1 MRAFS
6 RRVLEGPRR
15 GRRGE
20 KRHIRMFLS
29 EPNAVLVQPAL
40 SCHCVLTLSTVPSLV
55 TAWQA
60 TNRNDEK
67 RKGQILRYY
76 TRGVCAQRIRNLK
89 QLPKLPSK
97 FLRKTVLSYLKR
109 VRNCWPWV
117 SGMSMK
123 HFCRRDRKWKRRKTR
138 GKSCQEWRQLLR
150 KRREN
155 VSANIFL
162 FLLFF
167 LRRLL

>member
-1 MRAFS
+1 MAFTSHRDEILTQGLWFTKGHVEEGGDDSVSVTPIAKKLFSIADRGIYSVSLFQNTETVRAFS

-67 RKGQILRYY
+67 REGQILRYY

-89 QLPKLPSK
+89 QLLKLP
-97 FLRKTVLSYLKR
+97 
-109 VRNCWPWV
+109 
-117 SGMSMK
+117 
-123 HFCRRDRKWKRRKTR
+123 
-138 GKSCQEWRQLLR
+138 
-150 KRREN
+150 
-155 VSANIFL
+155 
-162 FLLFF
+162 
-167 LRRLL
+167 